1 MTHTFHQSA
10 PYIRWSIY
18 NRTVWR
24 YCNGNLGIQ
33 KGARFFI
40 RTLPRYTVENAHSGC
55 IKEIY
60 IENTLNIQFVCD
72 FRMLNSVIPVVV
84 VTTTLCDA
92 WWHRFSTLGQFSKQR
107 IENVNMPFWDY
118 VHIGR
123 PAEERQQYRNLQE
136 GLLQIASQTCNIL
149 VQVNNTNNISY
160 GNNATNVQYNNYSP
174 SAGGSR
180 DEAGCSNASGSRRT
194 AGGDG
199 SDADVEQ
206 SVVLIPSTSF
216 GGSIRGS
223 TKNLFSHYKHRLSV
237 SVMKLSGIVCFWLIF
252 PKDSFENE
260 PYLTNRLN
268 IYLHK
273 SCLSRIFHTAHIFN
287 CPMSL

>member
-1 MTHTFHQSA
+1 
-10 PYIRWSIY
+10 
-18 NRTVWR
+18 
-24 YCNGNLGIQ
+24 
-33 KGARFFI
+33 
-40 RTLPRYTVENAHSGC
+40 
-55 IKEIY
+55 
-60 IENTLNIQFVCD
+60 
-72 FRMLNSVIPVVV
+72 
-84 VTTTLCDA
+84 
-92 WWHRFSTLGQFSKQR
+92 
-107 IENVNMPFWDY
+107 MPFWDY

-180 DEAGCSNASGSRRT
+180 DRDQEAGCSNASGSRRT

-199 SDADVEQ
+199 SDVDVEQ

-216 GGSIRGS
+216 GGSIKGS

-237 SVMKLSGIVCFWLIF
+237 SVMNLCTYVFSLWLIF
-252 PKDSFENE
+252 PK
-260 PYLTNRLN
+260 YLLKIKIKR
-268 IYLHK
+268 
-273 SCLSRIFHTAHIFN
+273 
-287 CPMSL
+287 